1 MNTERKNSNDINIV
15 VTLNDVS
22 NDDASKNNENNE
34 IKSESLKEKR
44 VKHQGYLKSESV
56 SPGRLQVTPKKIRK
70 FLAMWTDEHL
80 RVLIDSR
87 KDYNEKYYD
96 LVGNG
101 KRNFWKQVSTKI
113 NLQFGTSYS
122 GAHCM
127 EKFESLK
134 RDHKLMKD
142 YIDGKDKGK
151 KTKNG
156 LKYYE
161 EFLEKAWKI

>member
-1 MNTERKNSNDINIV
+1 
-15 VTLNDVS
+15 
-22 NDDASKNNENNE
+22 
-34 IKSESLKEKR
+34 
-44 VKHQGYLKSESV
+44 
-56 SPGRLQVTPKKIRK
+56 
-70 FLAMWTDEHL
+70 MWTDEQL

-134 RDHKLMKD
+134 RDHKRMKD

-151 KTKNG
+151 KTKNVS
-156 LKYYE
+156 KYDRLREQNIARRNQSPPPPYE
-161 EFLEKAWKI
+161 ESSGSISQPQL

>member
-1 MNTERKNSNDINIV
+1 MI
-15 VTLNDVS
+15 L
-22 NDDASKNNENNE
+22 
-34 IKSESLKEKR
+34 
-44 VKHQGYLKSESV
+44 
-56 SPGRLQVTPKKIRK
+56 
-70 FLAMWTDEHL
+70 
-80 RVLIDSR
+80 DSR

-134 RDHKLMKD
+134 RDYKVSRNSLVPFFRQYTTYTVLPDIKLI
-142 YIDGKDKGK
+142 YSG
-151 KTKNG
+151 
-156 LKYYE
+156 
-161 EFLEKAWKI
+161 